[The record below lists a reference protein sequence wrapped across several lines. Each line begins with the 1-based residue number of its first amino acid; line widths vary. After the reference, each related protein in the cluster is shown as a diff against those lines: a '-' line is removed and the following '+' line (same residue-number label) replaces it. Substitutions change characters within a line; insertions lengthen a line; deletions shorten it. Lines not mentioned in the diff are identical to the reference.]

1 MSTLFLFYRFT
12 LLPLAVDDNEY
23 YRVLFCF
30 LSTGPHVS
38 LFWQADSSV
47 FDRTIIPFHRFSGN
61 GTVTRPHE
69 RGDGRPHRGVAG
81 PARSEPETR
90 RVVVFPAHTCEPN
103 LERVTSKGK
112 KNTPPPHTLWL
123 MC

>member
-1 MSTLFLFYRFT
+1 MFLCFGKRTVPSLTAQSFHFT
-12 LLPLAVDDNEY
+12 DSAVM
-23 YRVLFCF
+23 
-30 LSTGPHVS
+30 
-38 LFWQADSSV
+38 
-47 FDRTIIPFHRFSGN
+47 IP
-61 GTVTRPHE
+61 RPHE

-112 KNTPPPHTLWL
+112 KYPPLSVINVLSTVRLDTESDFRL
-123 MC
+123 